1 MQGGSA
7 VRAGETIDPA
17 ELLFL
22 EAIERPAGERE
33 SWIAS
38 RTDVGAPACD
48 AALRMIRALG
58 ASADRIDS
66 ALGALRNEVVR
77 AIDGGDGS

>member
-38 RTDVGAPACD
+38 RTDVERAMS
-48 AALRMIRALG
+48 AAAR
-58 ASADRIDS
+58 SADPSRDVARAMSALNNLGVVRIDRGD
-66 ALGALRNEVVR
+66 LDGAR
-77 AIDGGDGS
+77 